1 MDFFSPQL
9 RLNLHSMDPPQTL
22 QVTCIIWL
30 AKIHLWVN
38 HKCDCICK
46 PATQTLEQT
55 QLSFLITRT
64 EKSVRNHQKYSST
77 SPECLKQ
84 KYYPFSIP
92 FSLKER
98 RKLPLSQMKN
108 EFELFYSVFHRHL
121 WDQIHP
127 LCESS
132 LVQFSR
138 DQEKVFF
145 DPTWTWSDGFLYVQK
160 YFKSLK
166 TELNQSAHC
175 ESF

>member
-1 MDFFSPQL
+1 
-9 RLNLHSMDPPQTL
+9 MDPLQTL

-46 PATQTLEQT
+46 PPTETLEQT

-64 EKSVRNHQKYSST
+64 GKSVRNHQKYSCT

-84 KYYPFSIP
+84 KYYPFQ
-92 FSLKER
+92 FLFHWR
-98 RKLPLSQMKN
+98 REGSSHFLRWKMNLN
-108 EFELFYSVFHRHL
+108 CFIVFHRHL

-127 LCESS
+127 VCESS
-132 LVQFSR
+132 LVQFSQ
-138 DQEKVFF
+138 DQEKVVF
-145 DPTWTWSDGFLYVQK
+145 DPTWTWSDCFLYVQK
-160 YFKSLK
+160 YFKSFK
-166 TELNQSAHC
+166 TELNRSAHC